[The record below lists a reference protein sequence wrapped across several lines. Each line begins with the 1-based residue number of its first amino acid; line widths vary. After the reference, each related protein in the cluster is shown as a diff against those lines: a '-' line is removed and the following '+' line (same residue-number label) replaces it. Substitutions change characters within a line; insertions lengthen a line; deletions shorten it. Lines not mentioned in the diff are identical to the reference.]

1 MADRLQKIIA
11 HAGVASRRAAEELIT
26 QGRVE
31 VNGKVVSEL
40 GSKADPSK
48 DEIKVD
54 GRRLPRTAPEHRYL
68 LLYKPRQVISTRVD
82 PQRRT
87 TVIDLL
93 TNAGVKGYFY
103 PVGRLDYDSEGLMI
117 LTNDGDFAERV
128 MHPRYELER
137 AYEARVLGVPDAG
150 DLERLERGIM
160 LDGRRTLPAK
170 VTVCGSRKAGDDHE
184 TTVEMVLREGRNRQ
198 VRSMFDAV
206 GHPVSRLKRI
216 RIGGLTDRGLKP
228 GQIRDLTAE
237 EVSGLTRA
245 AVRKQTSGIRHQAS
259 GKGTQTTGNRHQA
272 SGRSH
277 RSVTKRPATG
287 SRRRAGNRQR

>member
-40 GSKADPSK
+40 GSKADGSK

-54 GRRLPRTAPEHRYL
+54 GRRLPRTAPERRYL
-68 LLYKPRQVISTRVD
+68 LLYKPRQVISTRAD

-93 TNAGVKGYFY
+93 TRAGVKGYFY
-103 PVGRLDYDSEGLMI
+103 PVGRLDYESEGLMI
-117 LTNDGDFAERV
+117 LTNDGEFAERV

-170 VTVCGSRKAGDDHE
+170 VNLRGSKKSGDDHE
-184 TTVEMVLREGRNRQ
+184 TILEIVLREGRNRQ
-198 VRSMFDAV
+198 VRSMCEAI
-206 GHPVSRLKRI
+206 GHPVSRLKRV

-228 GQIRDLTAE
+228 GQIRDLSVD
-237 EVSGLTRA
+237 EVSALTRS
-245 AVRKQTSGIRHQAS
+245 AVSRTSQRRTS
-259 GKGTQTTGNRHQA
+259 
-272 SGRSH
+272 RSAE
-277 RSVTKRPATG
+277 RP
-287 SRRRAGNRQR
+287 SRPPQRRR